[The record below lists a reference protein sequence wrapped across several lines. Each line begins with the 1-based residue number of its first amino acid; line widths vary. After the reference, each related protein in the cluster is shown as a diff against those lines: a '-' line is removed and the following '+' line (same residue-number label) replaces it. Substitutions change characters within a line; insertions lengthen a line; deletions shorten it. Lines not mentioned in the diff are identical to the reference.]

1 MAKVV
6 IGQDRE
12 FLSGSPEERNAG
24 MTYETTAGRYN
35 NPFLLSSLPAFVR
48 GSVAM
53 VVEAILF
60 GYGYA
65 ASGMW

>member
-1 MAKVV
+1 
-6 IGQDRE
+6 
-12 FLSGSPEERNAG
+12 